1 MTRRT
6 LHRLRHRDG
15 GPPLKTALGNDTAR
29 AGSAWPRLARGGS
42 AFALMMLAPGQAAE
56 LDFATDIQPILKANC
71 IACHNKT
78 TTKADLNM
86 ETPEL
91 MKKGGESGPALIPG
105 KGADSIVVQAAA
117 HTWDS
122 IMPPKG
128 NKVGAVN
135 LTQDEVALLKQW
147 IDQGAK
153 GSVKHERQIAWQPL
167 PPGLN
172 PIYAVAVSKDGRYAA
187 CSRANH
193 IFVYDLATRQLVTQ
207 LADDALKGIAHR
219 DLAQSLAFSPDGQ
232 RLASGSYREVKI
244 WRQQKAEPVVRKADP
259 APGAV
264 ATVLSADGGR
274 IVCADKNGAL
284 RVLDAASARV
294 LKSIPAALAG
304 GKLLTVSPDGSK
316 AAGHDSDAT
325 LSVWNLQSGERMAAK
340 PGVNGLR
347 ALAWT
352 RDGKA
357 LATAGEDKIIR
368 VWTLPTAD
376 GGQLTMPREL
386 KDSGSGPITLLAPG
400 AGPDHLLSS
409 GEDGVVRLWSIAAGK
424 AVKQFN
430 IAGVAS
436 LALSIDGRTLAAG
449 CADGA
454 VRLWDTDTGKQL
466 LELRGDAE
474 AAAKIAALEFK
485 IAAETLETNFQN
497 SEIARLEA
505 DTKAL
510 DERIKKA
517 NDTIA
522 AAKKAL
528 PDKQKAVKPAQ
539 DAKAVAQKA
548 AEEAAALLARAPG
561 GKPDATLEKKNKE
574 AQDKLTAASRTEVEA
589 LAAVKASED
598 QIRDA
603 EAEIKIIDDAK
614 AKNATA
620 VAAARTALETS
631 RQFHA
636 RATADLAAAKQAL
649 ASDRTRA
656 LSLAFSAD
664 GQFVGAA
671 CSDGV
676 LRVWATASGL
686 PTERMQ
692 GAGPMT
698 AASVAWDPAGA
709 FVAAAPDG
717 GTARLATA
725 TRWVLE
731 RTLGGAPADNPL
743 ADRVNALRFSPDGGT
758 LAAGS
763 GEPSRTGDI
772 ILWDVASGKVQQS
785 WTERHSDTVLALDFS
800 PDGRLVASGG
810 ADKAVRLTDIA
821 SGRQT
826 RVFEGHT
833 HHVMGVAFR
842 ADGRILASA
851 GADNVVKIWDMITGD
866 RKKNVDGWEKE
877 VTSLQFLGASNHIV
891 TSAGDNRVRIV
902 RDDGSEVRSLTG
914 LPDFM
919 HGSAANR
926 SATTIVAGGQDGA
939 LRVWNA
945 ADGRQLAVFA
955 AN

>member
-1 MTRRT
+1 MAFVF
-6 LHRLRHRDG
+6 LM
-15 GPPLKTALGNDTAR
+15 AA
-29 AGSAWPRLARGGS
+29 ASAP
-42 AFALMMLAPGQAAE
+42 AAE
-56 LDFATDIQPILKANC
+56 IDFARDIQPILKANC

-86 ETPEL
+86 ETPGL

-147 IDQGAK
+147 IDQGARSSAK
-153 GSVKHERQIAWQPL
+153 QERQIAWQPL

-193 IFVYDLATRQLVTQ
+193 IFIYDLATREPVTR
-207 LADDALKGIAHR
+207 LTDDALKGIAHR

-244 WRQQKAEPVVRKADP
+244 WRQQRAQPVARKAAP
-259 APGAV
+259 ALGAV
-264 ATVLSADGGR
+264 ATALSVDGRR
-274 IVCADKNGAL
+274 IVCADRGGAL
-284 RVLDAASARV
+284 QVLDAASARV
-294 LKSIPAALAG
+294 LKSIPDALAG
-304 GKLLTVSPDGSK
+304 GKLLAVSPDGSK
-316 AAGHDSDAT
+316 AAVHGTDAT
-325 LSVWNLQSGERMAAK
+325 LRVWNLESGARVAAQSG
-340 PGVNGLR
+340 VNSLR

-352 RDGKA
+352 KDGKA
-357 LATAGEDKIIR
+357 LATAGDDNIIR
-368 VWTLPTAD
+368 VWPLPTAD
-376 GGQLTMPREL
+376 GGELATPKEL
-386 KDSGSGPITLLAPG
+386 KGSGSGTITLLAAG
-400 AGPDHLLSS
+400 AGPDHLLAS
-409 GEDGVVRLWSIAAGK
+409 GADGVVQLWGIAEGR
-424 AVKQFN
+424 VIKQFK
-430 IAGVAS
+430 IAGVVS
-436 LALSIDGRTLAAG
+436 LALSTDGKRLAAG
-449 CADGA
+449 CTDGA
-454 VRLWDTDTGKQL
+454 VRLWDAESDKQL
-466 LELRGDAE
+466 LELRGDVE
-474 AAAKIAALEFK
+474 AAATIASLEFK
-485 IAAETLETNFQN
+485 IAAETLETSFQN

-510 DERIKKA
+510 DERLKKA
-517 NDTIA
+517 NDAIA

-539 DAKAVAQKA
+539 DAKAAAQKA
-548 AEEAAALLARAPG
+548 ADEAAALLAGTPG
-561 GKPDATLEKKNKE
+561 GKPDAALEKRNKE
-574 AQDKLTAASRTEVEA
+574 AQDKLMAASKTEMEA
-589 LAAVKASED
+589 LAAIKASEG

-603 EAEIKIIDDAK
+603 EAEIKIIEDAK
-614 AKNATA
+614 TKNATA

-649 ASDRTRA
+649 AGDKTRA
-656 LSLAFSAD
+656 LALAFSAD

-671 CSDGV
+671 GSDGA

-686 PTERMQ
+686 PTERMP
-692 GAGPMT
+692 GAGSVS

-709 FVAAAPDG
+709 LVAAASDG
-717 GTARLATA
+717 GTARLPTA

-731 RTLGGAPADNPL
+731 RTLGGAQADNPL
-743 ADRVNALRFSPDGGT
+743 VDRVNALRFSPDGRT

-772 ILWDVASGKVQQS
+772 ILWDATTGNVQQS
-785 WTERHSDTVLALDFS
+785 WMERHSDTVLALDFS
-800 PDGRLVASGG
+800 PDGRLIASGG

-821 SGRQT
+821 SGKQT

-842 ADGRILASA
+842 ADGRVLASA

-877 VTSLQFLGASNHIV
+877 VTSLQFLGATNQIV

-902 RDDGSEVRSLTG
+902 RDDGSEVRSLAG

-945 ADGRQLAVFA
+945 ADGRPLAVFA